1 MTKPNTYTN
10 PILPG
15 NHPDPSIIRSGKNY
29 FLITSSFEYFPGIPI
44 YHSTDLISW
53 KLISHALTRRSQLDI
68 RTPEPGGGVWAPT
81 IREHDGW
88 FYITAACFD
97 RYRPQED
104 QRIWPRGFYVKCK
117 AEDVFGGEWSEPV
130 WFDEVGFDQDLFFD
144 DDGKVYL
151 STTRRKHERT
161 LRESLKDFAIHITTI
176 DLSTGA
182 STSVPKVIRSSPS
195 GIAEGSHIFKRGK
208 FYYLFTAEGGTES
221 GHCEW
226 VSRSSSGPLGPWE
239 IIDAPLWKIGV
250 EGDEVVNTGHID
262 IVEDEKGNWWA
273 VMLACRP
280 IKLDD
285 RFKTFATTPGD
296 YEEVPGGW
304 KSSIFGR
311 ETFLVPMTW
320 ENDWPIINDGKK
332 ITLQG
337 EGPGLYQL
345 QQPTKWHD
353 DFTSPELQLGWYR
366 KNTPQKQ
373 DFQIITNPS
382 SLRLRGNPYTL
393 NSPACPTLFL
403 RKQTSRTGVWSTRL
417 TFNPTTP
424 QMEAGTVVYWN
435 HLTHASISIHG
446 NHWADSTK
454 RTIQF
459 HLFINGKDSW
469 TVIGPLQTEDDV
481 ILYIWCTDNGY
492 IFGYRTCEEQ
502 DEKAIEWL
510 GETTV
515 DEITSDPLIGAPFT
529 GMMLG
534 VYATG
539 NGNSGTVPADFEYVE
554 FDAEMVPDP
563 IVDKQFTCCG

>member
-15 NHPDPSIIRSGKNY
+15 SHPDPSIIRSGDNY

-104 QRIWPRGFYVKCK
+104 QRVWPRGFYVKCK
-117 AEDVFGGEWSEPV
+117 AQDVFGGEWSDPV

-161 LRESLKDFAIHITTI
+161 IEKPLKDFAIHITTI
-176 DLSTGA
+176 DISTGV
-182 STSVPKVIRSSPS
+182 STSVPRVIRSSPS

-226 VSRSSSGPLGPWE
+226 VSRSSTGPFGPWE
-239 IIDAPLWKIGV
+239 IINAPLWKIGV

-262 IVEDEKGNWWA
+262 IVEDKDGTWWA
-273 VMLACRP
+273 VLLACRP
-280 IKLDD
+280 IILAD
-285 RFKTFATTPGD
+285 G
-296 YEEVPGGW
+296 V
-304 KSSIFGR
+304 KSSVFGR

-320 ENDWPIINDGKK
+320 EDDWPVVNEGKK

-337 EGPGLYQL
+337 EGSGLYQI
-345 QQPTKWHD
+345 QQPAKWRD
-353 DFTSPELQLGWYR
+353 EFTSPKLQLGWYR

-373 DFQIITNPS
+373 DFEITTNPS
-382 SLRLRGNPYTL
+382 SLRLFGNPYTL
-393 NSPACPTLFL
+393 GSPACPTVFF
-403 RKQTSRTGVWSTRL
+403 RKQTSRVGVWSTRL
-417 TFNPTTP
+417 SFNPTSAH
-424 QMEAGTVVYWN
+424 MEAGTIVYWN
-435 HLTHASISIHG
+435 HLTYAHIGIKGSPQESRKQVITQI
-446 NHWADSTK
+446 
-454 RTIQF
+454 
-459 HLFINGKDSW
+459 FINGQAKGHS
-469 TVIGPLQTEDDV
+469 IGELKTKDDV
-481 ILYIWCTDNGY
+481 TLFIWCTDEGY
-492 IFGYRTCEEQ
+492 KLGFKPCDEPN
-502 DEKAIEWL
+502 EKAIQWM
-510 GETTV
+510 GETIV
-515 DEITSDPLIGAPFT
+515 EEITADPPIGAAFT

-539 NGNSGTVPADFEYVE
+539 NGDSGTVPANFSFVE
-554 FDAEMVPDP
+554 FDTLFKPDP
-563 IVDKQFTCCG
+563 PIDGDKCAPDYLIADK